1 MVADTNGR
9 VDMSQIPLKD
19 ILISAK
25 QESHRMR
32 HYFLGVEHLFI
43 ALLEIKSGLT
53 STILNEQGFTTDY
66 VIDAVR
72 RKAGKGS
79 RHRLWAGI
87 PNTPRTDV
95 VLGIA
100 QDIANEDKRQNI
112 QERDLLIA
120 ILDENDSIPAWV
132 LRSLGVDMKTF
143 YTEAQTQTADGRIS
157 HTFVKI
163 NFSSD
168 FEGELDK
175 DTTFI
180 LRRMF
185 HGYTEIRVETRLTG
199 GFSNADLLVITPIMM
214 DGSEAV
220 SVVVKIGPTDAILDE
235 AQRYDRYVRDKLPP
249 LTARPDG
256 RPITPDTSDIAGLKY
271 TFLGGTEGNPIDM
284 RGVVH
289 DWSGERLGE
298 WLKQHLYGDFGAK
311 WWKAR
316 RSYHFEAWREYD
328 WMLPPILT
336 LQLRNEEKPPAGA
349 TIIRSPV
356 RRNRLR
362 ELDLGEIVAVENFV
376 VQKVDKEQGTIK
388 LALPQGENTARP
400 YQIEVKD
407 IDFVQDTYFRGEV
420 VERLVGS
427 VWRTRDEQLMTILFQ
442 LSPDFEVT
450 GDAIT
455 INDIQMPNPV
465 KYYNTLLD
473 VMVEGSMSTIHGDL
487 HLGNILIGPNNIA
500 LLIDFALTRDGHS
513 IFDWA
518 NLEISLL
525 SELVVPKVDDSWNG
539 ARQLINYLGVI
550 ERPQMAERVPTAVHD
565 VLKAIIELR
574 KIVEENLAVQGA
586 WQEYSLALAFSALR
600 AMTWKTMSIG
610 SRRVMYLIS
619 AMAMYHVEQ
628 QMKKAEPDMR
638 TAPDSTDFYSNMD

>member
-1 MVADTNGR
+1 
-9 VDMSQIPLKD
+9 MSQISLRD
-19 ILISAK
+19 ILINAK

-53 STILNEQGFTTDY
+53 SSILNEQGFTTDY

-79 RHRLWAGI
+79 RHRLWAGV

-100 QDIANEDKRQNI
+100 QDVANSEKRQNI

-132 LRSLGVDMKTF
+132 LRSLGVDMTSL
-143 YTEAQTQTADGRIS
+143 YTKAQTQTSEARTSYSFVRIV
-157 HTFVKI
+157 FG
-163 NFSSD
+163 SD

-175 DTTFI
+175 DVTFI

-199 GFSNADLLVITPIMM
+199 GFTNSELLVVTPIMV
-214 DGSEAV
+214 DGNDAV
-220 SVVVKIGPTDAILDE
+220 SVVVKVGLTDAIQDE
-235 AQRYDRYVRDKLPP
+235 WQRYDRYVRDKLPP

-256 RPITPDTSDIAGLKY
+256 RPIAPDTSDIAGLKY

-289 DWSGERLGE
+289 DWSGERLGS
-298 WLKQHLYGDFGAK
+298 WLKQHLYDDFGSK
-311 WWKAR
+311 WWKSSR
-316 RSYHFEAWREYD
+316 PYRFEAWREYD

-336 LQLRNEEKPPAGA
+336 LQLRREEKPPSGA
-349 TIIRSPV
+349 MIIRTPI

-362 ELDLGEIVAVENFV
+362 ELDLGEIVAVDNFI
-376 VQKVDKEQGTIK
+376 VQKVDKEKGTIK
-388 LALPQGENTARP
+388 LALPQGENTARA
-400 YQIEVKD
+400 YQIEVRN
-407 IDFVQDTYFRGEV
+407 INFNQDTYFRGEV
-420 VERLVGS
+420 VERLAGS
-427 VWRTRDEQLMTILFQ
+427 VYKTRDDELMSTLQF
-442 LSPDFEVT
+442 LSPDFEVS
-450 GDAIT
+450 GEKIT
-455 INDIQMPNPV
+455 INDVQMPNPV

-473 VMVEGSMSTIHGDL
+473 VLVEGTMSTIHGDL

-550 ERPQMAERVPTAVHD
+550 ERPEMADRVPTAVHD
-565 VLKAIIELR
+565 ILKAIIELR
-574 KIVEENLAVQGA
+574 KIVEENLAAKGA
-586 WQEYSLALAFSALR
+586 WHEYSLALAFSALR
-600 AMTWKTMSIG
+600 AMTWKTMPIN

-628 QMKKAEPDMR
+628 HIKTMEPDMR
-638 TAPDSTDFYSNMD
+638 TAPDSTDFFTNPD